1 MRFSWTKA
9 VRRPSLSSAAWN
21 FFPVMTKNTRLETIS
36 TGTKQHT
43 SRESSPFKE
52 NIMARDTTMSSTVRT
67 TSISWS
73 LTKLRMSS
81 TSWVQRWMMSPVW
94 WELCQA

>member
-1 MRFSWTKA
+1 
-9 VRRPSLSSAAWN
+9 
-21 FFPVMTKNTRLETIS
+21 MT

-43 SRESSPFKE
+43 IRESSTFMV
-52 NIMARDTTMSSTVRT
+52 NISAKDTKISSTVRT

-73 LTKLRMSS
+73 LTKLRTRS